1 MKECIKCKITK
12 DLSCFPKDKRLISG
26 YRSKCQTCL
35 NEEQSIRRK
44 NNIDKYKATR
54 KLYYQANIEKMRAEK
69 IEYYKNHKKDKALY
83 DIQYREKNKEKIAAY
98 KKEWDKKQMQDS
110 IIYKIKKNLRR
121 RVHHA
126 LNGKTKSFST
136 MKLIGCTPEYF
147 KEYIESLFL
156 ENMSWDNYGEWHIDH
171 IIPCFSFD
179 LSIPE
184 QQEKCFHYSNQR
196 PLWKTDNLKR
206 PKSIEQLP
214 IVE

>member
-1 MKECIKCKITK
+1 MKECVKCKITK
-12 DLSCFPKDKRLISG
+12 DLSCFPKDKRLTSG
-26 YRSKCQTCL
+26 YRKKCKECY
-35 NEEQSIRRK
+35 NEHQKQLRRAKPEQYSNMRK
-44 NNIDKYKATR
+44 RNYQKNIDKMRLEKR
-54 KLYYQANIEKMRAEK
+54 KYYADNKEAKS
-69 IEYYKNHKKDKALY
+69 LY
-83 DIQYREKNKEKIAAY
+83 DIEYREKNKEKIAAY

-110 IIYKIKKNLRR
+110 IVYKIKKNLRR

-126 LNGKTKSFST
+126 LNGKTKSAST

-171 IIPCFSFD
+171 IIPCFAFD

-184 QQEKCFHYSNQR
+184 QQQKCFNYSNQR

-206 PKSIEQLP
+206 PKSIEQFP